1 MALSAFSWF
10 KVNSNR
16 RAREAILDG
25 SSLGSGSYSFC
36 KLHTEFKRVGV
47 QYSKLPKILCRQL
60 RTMLEEDS
68 ECWLEQKSMT
78 LQTYDCDVLLWFRD
92 E

>member
-16 RAREAILDG
+16 RAREAILDD
-25 SSLGSGSYSFC
+25 SSLGSGSYSFYE
-36 KLHTEFKRVGV
+36 LHIEFKRVGV
-47 QYSKLPKILCRQL
+47 QYSKTPKILCRQL
-60 RTMLEEDS
+60 RTILEEDS
-68 ECWLEQKSMT
+68 ECWLEQKSVT
-78 LQTYDCDVLLWFRD
+78 LQACECDMFPGFLD